1 MEKIG
6 FEKVLKSLK
15 DEGIIPEQITTD
27 RDVQIRKYLKEEE
40 SNITHRVCKEYQ
52 KEVGLQ
58 LRRMLKCY
66 ERDG

>member
-52 KEVGLQ
+52 KEVTCCKQKIFL
-58 LRRMLKCY
+58 
-66 ERDG
+66 

>member
-27 RDVQIRKYLKEEE
+27 RDVHIRKYLKEEE

-52 KEVGLQ
+52 KEVTCCKQKIFL
-58 LRRMLKCY
+58 
-66 ERDG
+66 